1 MVTSIQ
7 IGVII
12 VNMVLVVVLAWI
24 DTFHQNTQGIAAVRA
39 QNLEQFYL
47 KKRKLNTQMFDQNGF
62 RHMSWILLAI
72 YSGFLVELFLL
83 GQFAALQ
90 LTANDEGDRGNDNN
104 AAFALPSLGCLQTLL
119 CEADYFLGRRRKN
132 CTCHSC

>member
-1 MVTSIQ
+1 
-7 IGVII
+7 
-12 VNMVLVVVLAWI
+12 MVLVVVLAWI
-24 DTFHQNTQGIAAVRA
+24 DTFYQNTQDITAIRA
-39 QNLEQFYL
+39 QNFGTFLL
-47 KKRKLNTQMFDQNGF
+47 KKEKAKYPNFDQNGF

-72 YSGFLVELFLL
+72 YSSFLVAIFLL

-90 LTANDEGDRGNDNN
+90 QTANDEGDRGNDNN
-104 AAFALPSLGCLQTLL
+104 AAFALPSLGCLQSLL